1 MKIFSLTLFN
11 NVLCEALKSINDEM
25 LEFTFKLGDCGSSD
39 YETYKKYSELKHNR
53 SVIEKAI
60 DCVALAY
67 ADGKKDEILGL
78 PLELEKVL
86 EASTKD
92 VNVKF
97 LFENYKSLEEK
108 QNDYTIC
115 LDKRIKR
122 LFKEHVF
129 RAPEM
134 VKNGEHKLIADACN
148 ELNSLY
154 VLKRLYQKEHPDF
167 LDEKKPTP
175 EEILLKNIFGE

>member
-1 MKIFSLTLFN
+1 MKIFSVCLFN
-11 NVLCEALKSINDEM
+11 NVLCEALKSINDQMVE
-25 LEFTFKLGDCGSSD
+25 LAFKLGDCGRSD
-39 YETYKKYSELKHNR
+39 YEKYKEYSELKHNR
-53 SVIEKAI
+53 NVVEKAI

-78 PLELEKVL
+78 PLELEEVL
-86 EASTKD
+86 KKSTKD
-92 VNVKF
+92 VNVDF

-108 QNDYTIC
+108 QKDFTIC

-122 LFKEHVF
+122 LFKEHVQ
-129 RAPEM
+129 RAPEL

-154 VLKRLYQKEHPDF
+154 VLKKLYAKEHPDY
-167 LDEKKPTP
+167 LDEKNLTTD
-175 EEILLKNIFGE
+175 ELLKTIFGE